1 LTVEIEVY
9 QQEIEKLKTE
19 LAALQQPTKP
29 SPAHLP
35 PAELKAAFIAT

>member
-19 LAALQQPTKP
+19 LAALQQPKTIAC
-29 SPAHLP
+29 PA
-35 PAELKAAFIAT
+35 TC